1 MNAAPECRRPDQDTA
16 SAEGG
21 LCAVPWGVFAREG
34 WAPDSRGTGVEG
46 SAFVPETTMPPAIEL
61 GGTVDVSA
69 AQTLEPLLTSGAG
82 GVLRGGSATACSPR
96 AMASKTSRRCTGTSL
111 GASTPRRT
119 LSPRISTTTIVMS
132 LLMTMHSSFF
142 RDKTSID
149 RSLALRKSHLSDRAK
164 AARYGRMGWGSFAG
178 DLTIVFKPMKYK
190 GFCSIVNK
198 FASLVLQDSLG
209 RGGVALKTAGR
220 GCGVHGHF
228 AALLVGRAQPP
239 ILCCQRI

>member
-149 RSLALRKSHLSDRAK
+149 RGAGCARAGGGGPQNPVKHPIYQGFRGLRVSLRGEVAGFTDILQRCLWAGHSPLYS
-164 AARYGRMGWGSFAG
+164 AASGFEARCQ
-178 DLTIVFKPMKYK
+178 DPMT
-190 GFCSIVNK
+190 
-198 FASLVLQDSLG
+198 ASANPFLNARRSS
-209 RGGVALKTAGR
+209 RNI
-220 GCGVHGHF
+220 
-228 AALLVGRAQPP
+228 P
-239 ILCCQRI
+239 